1 MNIAQRLP
9 VQNLPI
15 QPGAI
20 ALMLLMAATRS
31 SHIGTPFQLPDASLA
46 VFFLAG
52 LWFGGNRFF
61 AVLLA
66 EAALI
71 DFVVIQFFGVS
82 SFCVSPAYAFLIP
95 TYAAVWFGGKMCAQF
110 KESNPS
116 VLLKQFAILLAA
128 TTLAFLISEF
138 SFYLLS
144 GRHDALDWSEKL
156 SKMANFYPAY
166 IKSTLIYAT
175 AIFGVVALL
184 KSLPIFSEDHKGA

>member
-1 MNIAQRLP
+1 MNIAQ
-9 VQNLPI
+9 QKPI
-15 QPGAI
+15 EATFNHPIAI
-20 ALMLLMAATRS
+20 SLMLLMAITRFDHVGS
-31 SHIGTPFQLPDASLA
+31 SFNLPDASLA

-52 LWFGGNRFF
+52 LWLGSAHIF

-82 SFCVSPAYAFLIP
+82 SFCVSPAYVFLIP
-95 TYAAVWFGGKMCAQF
+95 TYAAVWFGGKMCSQF
-110 KESNPS
+110 KELNSS

-144 GRHDALDWSEKL
+144 GRHDALVWSEKL

-175 AIFGVVALL
+175 VIFGVVALL

>member
-1 MNIAQRLP
+1 MTIAQRFNFNTLS
-9 VQNLPI
+9 I
-15 QPGAI
+15 QPGAV

-52 LWFGGNRFF
+52 LWFGGLRLF
-61 AVLLA
+61 ALLLA

-82 SFCVSPAYAFLIP
+82 SFCVSPAYVFLIP
-95 TYAAVWFGGKMCAQF
+95 AYAAAWFGGKWCAQF
-110 KESNPS
+110 EGHSAS
-116 VLLKQFAILLAA
+116 TLLKQFGILLAA
-128 TTLAFLISEF
+128 TTIAFLISEF

-144 GRHDALDWSEKL
+144 GRHDALDWSQKL

-166 IKSTLIYAT
+166 IKSTLIYSTVIYAT
-175 AIFGVVALL
+175 VSLVKTLPVFNTEH
-184 KSLPIFSEDHKGA
+184 KSV